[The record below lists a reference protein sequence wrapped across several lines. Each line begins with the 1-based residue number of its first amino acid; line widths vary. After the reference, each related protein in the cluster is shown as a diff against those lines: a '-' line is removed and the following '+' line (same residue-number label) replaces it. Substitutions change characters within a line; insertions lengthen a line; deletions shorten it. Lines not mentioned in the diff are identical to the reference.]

1 MQCDNY
7 DIRVLEK
14 GEYIVVKIFHMFFFF
29 FI

>member
-14 GEYIVVKIFHMFFFF
+14 GEYIVVKNLPHVFFF